1 MSPAEG
7 GFYFGAPNMMIIQAN
22 AGKEAEQGRF
32 DSPFSQYATALRPFK
47 RVLWSLVG
55 SGGFTT
61 EAERAEGIELVKQT
75 PNFVGVYLD
84 DFFMSKPGDKR
95 AVLSVAQLREIREQL
110 KSSGK
115 KAEINVTFY
124 TRLLELDLADYLE
137 LIDVITLWTWK
148 PEDLA
153 ALESNL
159 ERATKLAPHLR
170 TMLGCYLVDFTK
182 KESVPIA
189 AMKHQCE
196 TGLKYL
202 KDGRIDG
209 MVFLGNGVMDVG
221 FQAVEWT
228 RKWIQE
234 VGEQRAGS

>member
-7 GFYFGAPNMMIIQAN
+7 GFYFGVPNMMMIQSN

-32 DSPFSQYATALRPFK
+32 DSPFAQYAVVLRPFK

-61 EAERAEGIELVKQT
+61 DAERAEGIELVKQT

-84 DFFMSKPGDKR
+84 DFFMSKPGEKH
-95 AVLSVAQLREIREQL
+95 AVLTVDQLRDIRQQL

-115 KAEINVTFY
+115 EAQINVTFY
-124 TRLLELDLADYLE
+124 TRLLDLDLADYLK

-148 PEDLA
+148 AEDLA

-159 ERATKLAPHLR
+159 ERATKLAPRLK

-202 KDGRIDG
+202 RDGRIQG
-209 MVFLGNGVMDVG
+209 VVFLGNGVMDVG
-221 FQAVEWT
+221 FESVEWT
-228 RKWIQE
+228 RNWIRE
-234 VGEQRAGS
+234 VGETRIGS